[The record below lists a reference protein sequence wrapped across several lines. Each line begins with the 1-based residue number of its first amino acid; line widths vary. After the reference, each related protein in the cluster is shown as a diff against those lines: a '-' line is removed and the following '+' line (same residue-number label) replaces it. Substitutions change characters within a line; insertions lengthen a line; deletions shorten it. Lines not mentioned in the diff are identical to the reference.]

1 MKNLSKTFIW
11 ILMGLLIVG
20 LAGFGAVNGTSAG
33 RTVATVGSA
42 EVSVDDYARALQ
54 QEQRALQAQSGQ
66 AFPMAQLTALG
77 LDRAVLNRLV
87 TTAALDNEVETA
99 GISIGDET
107 LFEQIKQVSAFQDG
121 AGTFDRNAYA
131 FALENA
137 GLSEAE
143 FESDM
148 RAEAAR
154 ILAQGAIMS
163 GAEMSPVLG
172 QTLTDYIGARRSFSY
187 LPITA
192 SDIALTTVLPTDA
205 ELQAFY
211 DANAD
216 AFTLPE
222 TKDITY
228 VALRPEALL
237 DTVEVDADAL
247 RALYDER
254 AAEFIVP
261 ERRLVERLVFAND
274 DAAAT
279 AKAQLD
285 VGGTTFEVLVS
296 DRGLALADIDLG
308 DLSEAELGA
317 AGKGVFAAEVG
328 AVVGPLPSDLGPA
341 LYRVNGTL
349 DARET
354 TFEQAEPSLRD
365 ELAGDRARRV
375 IEARSEDIDDLLAG
389 GATLEELASEQELEL
404 GQIGWTA
411 NSTDGIAAFNG
422 FREAAATVT
431 EADFPAVAFLEDGS
445 LFALRLN
452 ETLPPRPEPFE
463 EARDNVMTA
472 FQADRLAQALA
483 AQAET
488 LRDAAVSNGGSFA
501 EGAPVIVETGLRR
514 TSYIDT
520 APVEMMAE
528 VFNMEPGE
536 VRVVSD
542 DESTVVVRLDEI
554 LPPEQSEEMDF
565 MASALQD
572 QLSQSL
578 ANELFQVYV
587 DALRSKDQPQ
597 INQQTINAVHASFQ

>member
-107 LFEQIKQVSAFQDG
+107 LFEQITQVSAFQDG
-121 AGTFDRNAYA
+121 AGNFDRNAYA

-137 GLSEAE
+137 GLSETE
-143 FESDM
+143 FERDM

-192 SDIALTTVLPTDA
+192 SDIALTTVLPKDA

-211 DANAD
+211 DANVD

-237 DTVEVDADAL
+237 DTIEVDADAL

-375 IEARSEDIDDLLAG
+375 IEARSEEIDDLLAG

-472 FQADRLAQALA
+472 FQADRLAQALT